1 MKTKPIIPWPGGKS
15 RLAKFMLRHVTPH
28 TCYCEPFCGGLGFFL
43 SKQPSKVEVI
53 NDLHGDLVNLY
64 KMIKWHHPELLREM
78 SFLVNSRELYKQFI
92 EQPGLTE
99 IQRAARWLYRCALG
113 FGASDTSYGVQRK
126 SGGGACSSL
135 ANLHPVIEALSARL
149 DRVSIEHVDWAR
161 CVRLYDSAETFFFL
175 DPPYSRCKTKNYA
188 AWQDA
193 DMERLRDVLL
203 GIQGS
208 FLLTVNDCPENR
220 RIFTCFRLRGI
231 SRQRGIANKTA
242 DQRKP
247 YRELIIVPDQA
258 LSDRLKAA

>member
-1 MKTKPIIPWPGGKS
+1 MPAGTFWNVTSPSVPVVPPRSTGPCATTFASSIAPPASVTTVKTN
-15 RLAKFMLRHVTPH
+15 V
-28 TCYCEPFCGGLGFFL
+28 
-43 SKQPSKVEVI
+43 
-53 NDLHGDLVNLY
+53 
-64 KMIKWHHPELLREM
+64 
-78 SFLVNSRELYKQFI
+78 
-92 EQPGLTE
+92 PGL
-99 IQRAARWLYRCALG
+99 AVADVCALG